1 MSEVT
6 PKQPSA
12 LKSFLCGG
20 VGGACLVRALLD
32 ECDRA
37 PAAAAACAVPP
48 TVKPRAVLETNHTC
62 AADQVL
68 VGHPLDTIKVRI
80 QTMELVPGQPPPY
93 AGMVDC
99 ASKIVKKEGVSA
111 LVAACM
117 CACVCGGGVLELD
130 AFCTLPRPRHDARR
144 HALNGPW
151 CALTPSR
158 LRSSTGCTGVW
169 RRRSVVWH
177 PCMHS
182 ASLATVSAK
191 TYSATMMPSR
201 RASGRRSA

>member
-20 VGGACLVRALLD
+20 VGGACLVRALL
-32 ECDRA
+32 EKSGRA
-37 PAAAAACAVPP
+37 PAAAAACAGPP
-48 TVKPRAVLETNHTC
+48 TVDPRAVYDTNHICT
-62 AADQVL
+62 AAQVL

-93 AGMVDC
+93 TGMVDC

-117 CACVCGGGVLELD
+117 CACVWGWGSRAQCFLHAAAAASRCPQACTERAPVRLGALAPALCSSVASSQTPLAGGCGSRVLGASALR
-130 AFCTLPRPRHDARR
+130 ALRGTTLA
-144 HALNGPW
+144 
-151 CALTPSR
+151 
-158 LRSSTGCTGVW
+158 
-169 RRRSVVWH
+169 
-177 PCMHS
+177 
-182 ASLATVSAK
+182 
-191 TYSATMMPSR
+191 
-201 RASGRRSA
+201 